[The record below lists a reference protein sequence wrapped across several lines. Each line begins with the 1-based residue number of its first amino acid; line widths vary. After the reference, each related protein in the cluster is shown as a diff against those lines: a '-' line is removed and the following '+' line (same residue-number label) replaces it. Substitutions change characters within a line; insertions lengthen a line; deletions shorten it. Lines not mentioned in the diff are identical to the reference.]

1 MRLGPKVRR
10 NGQRID
16 PLAVPPGVLG
26 AAPVQLPMMQPA
38 DRNGEAVAHFPPHRP
53 LLCELDVMG
62 IRRGAAAD
70 QAGLGGDKFQM
81 LAIAVAYR
89 FADNR
94 NWLGAG
100 LSPLR
105 RAVMVTRLLALGKQG
120 RSRVA
125 ELAQPGFKGG
135 FDRLGIRE

>member
-10 NGQRID
+10 NGQWID
-16 PLAVPPGVLG
+16 PLAFPPGALV
-26 AAPVQLPMMQPA
+26 AAPVELHVEPA
-38 DRNGEAVAHFPPHRP
+38 DRDGEAVAHFPPHRP
-53 LLCELDVMG
+53 LFRELDVMG
-62 IRRGAAAD
+62 IRGGAAAD
-70 QAGLGGDKFQM
+70 QARVGGDKFQM

-94 NWLGAG
+94 NGLGAG
-100 LSPLR
+100 LGPLR
-105 RAVMVTRLLALGKQG
+105 LAVMVTRLLALGKQG

-135 FDRLGIRE
+135 FDRLGIRD